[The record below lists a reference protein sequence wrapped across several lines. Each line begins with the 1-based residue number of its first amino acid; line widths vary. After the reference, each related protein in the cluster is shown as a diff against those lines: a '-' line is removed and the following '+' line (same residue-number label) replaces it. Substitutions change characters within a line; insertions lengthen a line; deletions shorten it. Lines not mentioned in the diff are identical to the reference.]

1 MLTAGKQMGPMAHT
15 TKHPA
20 VVRAACQLGRS
31 RYISIDDGDGEDE
44 HDDDEDEDDDDEDE
58 DGDGEDED
66 DDDEDDDG
74 DGEDEDD
81 DGEDEDGDAEDEDD
95 DDIRG
100 RYLDSRLAPS
110 HSIAGLVLLQ
120 QKRSSAGEMNTAR

>member
-20 VVRAACQLGRS
+20 DVRSGCQLGRS
-31 RYISIDDGDGEDE
+31 RYLSIDDGDS
-44 HDDDEDEDDDDEDE
+44 
-58 DGDGEDED
+58 
-66 DDDEDDDG
+66 
-74 DGEDEDD
+74 
-81 DGEDEDGDAEDEDD
+81 EDEDD

-100 RYLDSRLAPS
+100 GYLDSRLAPS
-110 HSIAGLVLLQ
+110 HPIAGLVLLQ

>member
-1 MLTAGKQMGPMAHT
+1 MGPMAHT

-20 VVRAACQLGRS
+20 DVRSACQLGRS

-44 HDDDEDEDDDDEDE
+44 DDDDEDE
-58 DGDGEDED
+58 DGDG
-66 DDDEDDDG
+66 
-74 DGEDEDD
+74 
-81 DGEDEDGDAEDEDD
+81 EDEDD

-120 QKRSSAGEMNTAR
+120 RKRSSAGEMNTAR

>member
-1 MLTAGKQMGPMAHT
+1 MDYGNEDDEDVDSREADGADT

-20 VVRAACQLGRS
+20 DVRAGCQLGRS

-44 HDDDEDEDDDDEDE
+44 DDDGEDEDDAGEDEDDDDEDE
-58 DGDGEDED
+58 DDAGEDED
-66 DDDEDDDG
+66 DAG
-74 DGEDEDD
+74 
-81 DGEDEDGDAEDEDD
+81 EDEDD

-100 RYLDSRLAPS
+100 GYLDSSLAPS
-110 HSIAGLVLLQ
+110 HPIAGLVLLQ

>member
-20 VVRAACQLGRS
+20 DVRAGCQLGRS
-31 RYISIDDGDGEDE
+31 RYISIDDGDG
-44 HDDDEDEDDDDEDE
+44 
-58 DGDGEDED
+58 
-66 DDDEDDDG
+66 
-74 DGEDEDD
+74 
-81 DGEDEDGDAEDEDD
+81 EDEDD

>member
-20 VVRAACQLGRS
+20 DVRAGCQLGRS

-44 HDDDEDEDDDDEDE
+44 ND
-58 DGDGEDED
+58 DGEDE
-66 DDDEDDDG
+66 DG

-81 DGEDEDGDAEDEDD
+81 DGEDEDGDDEDEDD

-120 QKRSSAGEMNTAR
+120 QKRSSAGEINTAR

>member
-20 VVRAACQLGRS
+20 DVRSGCQLGRS

-44 HDDDEDEDDDDEDE
+44 
-58 DGDGEDED
+58 
-66 DDDEDDDG
+66 
-74 DGEDEDD
+74 
-81 DGEDEDGDAEDEDD
+81 DD

-100 RYLDSRLAPS
+100 GYLDSRLAPS
-110 HSIAGLVLLQ
+110 HPIAGLVLLQ

>member
-20 VVRAACQLGRS
+20 DVRAGCQLGRS
-31 RYISIDDGDGEDE
+31 RYISIDDGDG
-44 HDDDEDEDDDDEDE
+44 EDEDDDDEDE

-66 DDDEDDDG
+66 DDGEDEDG
-74 DGEDEDD
+74 DGEDEDG
-81 DGEDEDGDAEDEDD
+81 DGEDEDD

>member
-1 MLTAGKQMGPMAHT
+1 MLTAGNQMGPMAHT

-20 VVRAACQLGRS
+20 DVRAGCQLGRS
-31 RYISIDDGDGEDE
+31 RYISIDDGDGED
-44 HDDDEDEDDDDEDE
+44 D

-66 DDDEDDDG
+66 DDDED
-74 DGEDEDD
+74 EDD
-81 DGEDEDGDAEDEDD
+81 DAEDEDD

-120 QKRSSAGEMNTAR
+120 QKRSSAGEMNTARYYD

>member
-20 VVRAACQLGRS
+20 DVRAGCQLGRS
-31 RYISIDDGDGEDE
+31 RYISID
-44 HDDDEDEDDDDEDE
+44 

-81 DGEDEDGDAEDEDD
+81 DGEDEDGDGEDEDD

>member
-20 VVRAACQLGRS
+20 DVRAGCQLGRS

-44 HDDDEDEDDDDEDE
+44 
-58 DGDGEDED
+58 
-66 DDDEDDDG
+66 
-74 DGEDEDD
+74 
-81 DGEDEDGDAEDEDD
+81 DD
-95 DDIRG
+95 DDIRD

>member
-20 VVRAACQLGRS
+20 DVRAGCQLGRS

-44 HDDDEDEDDDDEDE
+44 DDDGEDEDDAGEDEDDDDEDE
-58 DGDGEDED
+58 D
-66 DDDEDDDG
+66 
-74 DGEDEDD
+74 
-81 DGEDEDGDAEDEDD
+81 D

-100 RYLDSRLAPS
+100 GYLDSRLAPS
-110 HSIAGLVLLQ
+110 HPIAGLVLLQ

>member
-20 VVRAACQLGRS
+20 DVRSGCQLGRS

-44 HDDDEDEDDDDEDE
+44 DDDGEDEDDAGEDEDDDDEDE
-58 DGDGEDED
+58 D
-66 DDDEDDDG
+66 
-74 DGEDEDD
+74 
-81 DGEDEDGDAEDEDD
+81 D

-100 RYLDSRLAPS
+100 GYLDSRLAPS
-110 HSIAGLVLLQ
+110 HPIAGLVLLQ